1 MKIALSDNERKYI
14 LWAMEQSNGRIN
26 GPGGAAEL
34 LKINPS
40 TLRFRIKKLGL
51 KK

>member
-1 MKIALSDNERKYI
+1 MTNGKIH
-14 LWAMEQSNGRIN
+14 

-40 TLRFRIKKLGL
+40 TLRSKIKKLGIRI
-51 KK
+51 